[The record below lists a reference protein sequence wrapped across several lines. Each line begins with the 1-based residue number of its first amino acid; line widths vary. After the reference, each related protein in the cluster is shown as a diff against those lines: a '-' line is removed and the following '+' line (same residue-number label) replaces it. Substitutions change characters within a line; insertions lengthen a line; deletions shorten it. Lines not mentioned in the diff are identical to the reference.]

1 MAQPIITTAAGSGR
15 LESLDM
21 LRGLDLF
28 MLVGLQPVLVAAGRA
43 SGASWLDPLLR
54 QLDHAVW
61 EGFTAWD
68 LVMPLFLFMT
78 GAAIPFAMARYLKPG
93 ASKADAWRRI
103 GRRVVV
109 LWLLGMIVQGNL
121 LGLDPGRFHLY
132 TNTLQAIAAGYLIAA
147 ATMLTVPRRYH
158 AAVAAGLLAL
168 MAIPMSIHGDFS
180 PQGNLPYLIE
190 EAVMGGDRG
199 DSSYTWIWSSL
210 GFGVT
215 VMLGMLAGE
224 IMKAADTPRPR
235 KALRLAA
242 VGGALLL
249 AGWLWSFETPIVK
262 RIWTG
267 SMVLWSG
274 GWCYLLMGAFY
285 YVIDCRGT
293 RFHAEWLKIYGMN
306 SITAYMLGETI
317 NFRSIVHSLT
327 FGLQPHIGPWYD
339 TLLTAGNFA
348 VLFLILAWMQ
358 RDRLNLRI

>member
-1 MAQPIITTAAGSGR
+1 MTTHSPAATDNRR
-15 LESLDM
+15 LESLDL

-28 MLVGLQPVLVAAGRA
+28 MLVGLQPVIVSACHAAGI
-43 SGASWLDPLLR
+43 SHPLAG

-78 GAAIPFAMARYLKPG
+78 GAAIPFAMSRYLKPG

-103 GRRVVV
+103 GRRVAV

-121 LGLDPGRFHLY
+121 LGLDPGRFYFY

-147 ATMLTVPRRYH
+147 TTMLTVPRRYH

-168 MAIPMSIHGDFS
+168 MAIPMSLHGDFS

-190 EAVMGGDRG
+190 EAVMGSDRG

-235 KALRLAA
+235 KALRLVAF
-242 VGGALLL
+242 GGALLL

-274 GWCYLLMGAFY
+274 GWCCLLMGAFY
-285 YVIDCRGT
+285 YIIDCRGT
-293 RFHAEWLKIYGMN
+293 RLRAGWLNIYGMN

-348 VLFLILAWMQ
+348 VLFLILAWMH
-358 RDRLNLRI
+358 RDRLYLRI